1 MKNISE
7 FCTCKDLDCPLNPV
21 NHDRGCSLCIQKNLK
36 QREIPNCFFYLV
48 DNAEKRA
55 SYSFEEFA
63 QLVLKNKA

>member
-21 NHDRGCSLCIQKNLK
+21 NHD
-36 QREIPNCFFYLV
+36 
-48 DNAEKRA
+48 NAEKRA

-63 QLVLKNKA
+63 QLVLKNKV